1 MRRWIAPLITF
12 TVVLLLC
19 HQTWAASPTEQLR
32 GFFATATRI
41 LDDPR
46 PEARPEERL
55 SAIRMIVGDMF
66 DFREAAQLSLGPEW
80 SARTPAERVEFVRL
94 FADLVE
100 RSFIVGI
107 AARIR
112 LADGVQV
119 SYLGESIDGAL
130 ATVRTAI
137 LSKSGLE
144 LPFSYRMIE
153 RGGRWAVRDVVI
165 DGVSLAANYR
175 AQFVR
180 VIQAS
185 SYGDLIRQMR
195 ARVPG
200 MPTAPLMATAVE
212 DAHPIAP
219 MTPAP
224 PSERERTEPPEA
236 AVRQAPPPT
245 ALDLRAPDLA
255 TGPPAAQG
263 QQSKA
268 VPIAL
273 IQLETTAVRPKSA
286 VKDDAAIEEPGPA
299 AAPREPR
306 LQRQQL
312 RAGATARPTSAVA
325 GSARSYWVQVAALA
339 NPDTARRLASLLR
352 EQEPPVSPHRWVVVE
367 AVVAPGPALAR
378 VRVGPFPDHPEAAS
392 KLRELQAR
400 GYQPFI
406 TEERD

>member
-1 MRRWIAPLITF
+1 MRRWIAPFITF
-12 TVVLLLC
+12 TIVLLLC
-19 HQTWAASPTEQLR
+19 PQTWAASPTEQLR
-32 GFFATATRI
+32 GFFAAATRI
-41 LDDPR
+41 LADPR
-46 PEARPEERL
+46 QEARPDEQL

-66 DFREAAQLSLGPEW
+66 DFRETAQLSLGPEW

-100 RSFIVGI
+100 RSFIIAI

-137 LSKSGLE
+137 LGKSGLE

-200 MPTAPLMATAVE
+200 MPTATLMTTAVE
-212 DAHPIAP
+212 DAHPIALI
-219 MTPAP
+219 TSAP
-224 PSERERTEPPEA
+224 PTEMARTEPPEA
-236 AVRQAPPPT
+236 TLRQAPPP
-245 ALDLRAPDLA
+245 AHDRA
-255 TGPPAAQG
+255 TGQPAAQG

-273 IQLETTAVRPKSA
+273 IQLETTAVPPKSA
-286 VKDDAAIEEPGPA
+286 VKNDAAIEAPGPA

-306 LQRQQL
+306 PQRQQA
-312 RAGATARPTSAVA
+312 RAGAMTGPTSAVA
-325 GSARSYWVQVAALA
+325 RSARSYWVQVGAFA

-352 EQEPPVSPHRWVVVE
+352 EQEPSVSPHRWVVVG
-367 AVVAPGPALAR
+367 AVAAPGPPVAC
-378 VRVGPFPDHPEAAS
+378 VRVGPFPDRPEAAS